1 MNKIVPISGQASPTS
16 ESPTPAAASDV
27 AKALTEDIIFG
38 RLQPGE
44 RLVEDSLIGRFGVTR
59 HFIRQALQELV
70 RTGIAVREKN
80 KSVKVRSLTPREVR
94 QIYDVRELLQ
104 RHAALQIR
112 LPASPALIE
121 RLERLHEE
129 YGRHL
134 DAGNFSGVHEANDA
148 FHLTLFGACGND
160 YLVDSIRHY
169 MWLTLPVR
177 ANKTADVEHAR
188 ASARDHQVMIQ
199 MLRGTDHW
207 GLAQL
212 CVDHLQGPKNNYL
225 RIAERDSQRTALP
238 DR

>member
-1 MNKIVPISGQASPTS
+1 MTKIVPISDHFPGPTADTSP
-16 ESPTPAAASDV
+16 EAADV
-27 AKALTEDIIFG
+27 AKVLTEDIIFG
-38 RLQPGE
+38 RLAPGE
-44 RLVEDSLIGRFGVTR
+44 RLIEDNLIGRFCVTR

-94 QIYDVRELLQ
+94 QIYEVRELLQ
-104 RHAALQIR
+104 RHAALLIQ
-112 LPASPALIE
+112 LPASAALIE
-121 RLERLHEE
+121 RLEQLHAE

-134 DAGNFSGVHEANDA
+134 KAGNFSGVHAANDA
-148 FHLTLFGACGND
+148 FHLTLFGACDND

-188 ASARDHQVMIQ
+188 ASERDHHVLIQ
-199 MLRGTDHW
+199 MLKGTDRW

-225 RIAERDSQRTALP
+225 RGVERDFPRSAMP